1 MTNLSTG
8 ETKIETRHRIAQ
20 SLFLKPEEIKFVEV
34 EEIDKTERGDN
45 GFGSTGK
52 YIKKNMYKI
61 VVEEFDVCHKFV
73 ENCVEYILPP
83 NEREFVNI
91 SHLVGS
97 KEFHIFVGYN
107 MKNLEVELN
116 NLLMI

>member
-1 MTNLSTG
+1 
-8 ETKIETRHRIAQ
+8 
-20 SLFLKPEEIKFVEV
+20 
-34 EEIDKTERGDN
+34 
-45 GFGSTGK
+45 
-52 YIKKNMYKI
+52 MYKI
-61 VVEEFDVCHKFV
+61 VVEEFHVCHKFV

-91 SHLVGS
+91 SHLGGS
-97 KEFHIFVGYN
+97 KEFNIFVGYD